1 MKQIYFLAALL
12 VGCTFTTQAQN
23 TVEVDANATFVGF
36 ANVFELPVNGGAY
49 AFGSGWGVED
59 IKTTVDP
66 GAGTITLQPNFNTY
80 ADNPTDPYWVN
91 QTTGEG
97 NKIFEG
103 NTYVEDNTLVGSELT
118 FNGRCTSYT
127 MDGAYTVMAFIKVF
141 NSDFSVVKIE
151 EVALVEGANFSV
163 VYTNVEG
170 PDAVVQYGFYVSGVN
185 ANPADEGT
193 LGSVVVTAPSLG
205 LNDNETVNAV
215 AYPNPTNTVWNVTS
229 QEVVKTIT
237 LYNILGAKV
246 QTMEVNTTSI
256 AISTDELASGIYLA
270 HVATDIG
277 VKTIKL
283 IKQ

>member
-1 MKQIYFLAALL
+1 MKQIYFFAALL
-12 VGCTFTTQAQN
+12 IGCTFATQAQN

-49 AFGSGWGVED
+49 AFGSAWGVED
-59 IKTTVDP
+59 IKTTVDI

-91 QTTGEG
+91 QTTLEG

-103 NTYVEDNTLVGSELT
+103 NTYVEDNSLVGAELT

-127 MDGAYTVMAFIKVF
+127 IDGAYTVMAFIKVF
-141 NSDFSVVKIE
+141 NADFSVTKVE
-151 EVALVEGANFSV
+151 EVALTEGANFSV
-163 VYTNVEG
+163 VYTNVEA

-193 LGSVVVTAPSLG
+193 LGSVIVTAPSLG
-205 LNDNETVNAV
+205 VNDNQTINVA
-215 AYPNPTNTVWNVTS
+215 AYPNPSNSVWNLNA
-229 QEVVKTIT
+229 QEEIKTVE
-237 LYNILGAKV
+237 LYNVLGAKV
-246 QTMEVNTTSI
+246 TNLEVNSTEV
-256 AISTDELASGIYLA
+256 AINTQELATGIYLA
-270 HVATDIG
+270 RIATDAG
-277 VKTIKL
+277 TKTIKL